1 MKTIFIFVCSL
12 LFSFVAFAADAAPS
26 PTPSSAGDGTLTAL
40 TNIAGQATLN
50 DHAQEYLEQ
59 LSDYIGGR
67 VTGSPQAN
75 EAIKWGMAKME
86 AIGLKNVRA
95 EKWQLSH
102 GWTRISASAS
112 LLEPIQRRLTV
123 SSLGWV
129 GSTAKGGV
137 EAELVPVDST
147 DLDREM
153 KENSAKWAGKILL
166 IRAKTELSREQRMRM
181 FGKFGPFLKAAYA
194 AHAVAVIGGQGGSKA
209 RGMNLTHT
217 GALGFDTYY
226 DIPVVSMTAE
236 DSDQLG
242 RFLDQGKT
250 VRLKMDVQNRI
261 TSGPV
266 DTANVV
272 GEIPGTEHPEQ
283 VVVIGGHLDSW
294 DLSQGTTDDGMG
306 VATTLGAAE
315 AIVKSGFK
323 PKRTMRFVL
332 FTGEEQGLLGSLA
345 YVKMHKQ
352 EMPNHVAAVILD
364 NGQGPVVGFQLGGR
378 DDLIDAVKPFAT
390 SIQAFGKFKTTDDV
404 EFGTD
409 AGPFILAGLPGIN
422 LDQDS
427 PDYKY
432 THHSEVDTFDK
443 VDPDLLLRDTAVMAL
458 TSFWIADRNERLA
471 APWPEV
477 RTARMLVKKHADQEL
492 KAFGLWTFG
501 DLGKE
506 PQKAD
511 GGDRSEQKGGGE

>member
-1 MKTIFIFVCSL
+1 VKTALACTILC
-12 LFSFVAFAADAAPS
+12 LFAALSFAADAAPAPPPS
-26 PTPSSAGDGTLTAL
+26 PAQDGTLPAL
-40 TNIAGQATLN
+40 TSIAGQATIN
-50 DHAQEYLEQ
+50 NHALDYLEE
-59 LSDYIGGR
+59 LSDTIGGR

-75 EAIKWGMAKME
+75 EAIKWGVAKMK
-86 AIGLKNVRA
+86 AIGLSNVHT
-95 EKWQLSH
+95 EPFQLAH
-102 GWTRISASAS
+102 GWTRVSANAS
-112 LLEPIQRRLTV
+112 LVAPIQRPLTV

-129 GSTAKGGV
+129 GSTPKGGV
-137 EAELVPVDST
+137 AANVVAVDLT
-147 DLDREM
+147 QLDREI
-153 KENSAKWAGKILL
+153 KENSGNWSGKILL
-166 IRAKTELSREQRMRM
+166 MRTKADLSREERTKM
-181 FGKFGPFLKAAYA
+181 FGKFGPFLKAAYT
-194 AHAVAVIGGQGGSKA
+194 AHAAAVIGGQGGTKA

-217 GALGFDTYY
+217 GALGFDTVY

-236 DSDQLG
+236 DSEQLG
-242 RFLDQGKT
+242 RFLDQGKP
-250 VRLKMDVQNRI
+250 VRLKMDVQNII

-272 GEIPGTEHPEQ
+272 GEIPGSEHPEQ
-283 VVVIGGHLDSW
+283 VVVVGGHLDSW
-294 DLSQGTTDDGMG
+294 DLAEGSTDNG
-306 VATTLGAAE
+306 VGVSTTLGAAE
-315 AIVKSGFK
+315 AIMKSGFR

-364 NGQGPVVGFQLGGR
+364 NGQGSVVGLQLGGR
-378 DDLIDAVKPFAT
+378 DDLIAAVKPFAT
-390 SIQAFGKFKTTDDV
+390 SIQAFGKIKTDDDV

-409 AGPFILAGLPGIN
+409 TGAFILAGLPGIN

-432 THHSEVDTFDK
+432 THHSQVDTFDK

-458 TSFWIADRNERLA
+458 TSFWIADRPERLA
-471 APWPEV
+471 TPWPEV
-477 RTARMLVKKHADQEL
+477 QTARMLVKKHADEEL

-506 PQKAD
+506 EEKKPAAGAIQ
-511 GGDRSEQKGGGE
+511 